1 MKAVKKV
8 LTPKQKKIAAASGDR
23 TKIDAA
29 DFKALKRKPKAK

>member
-1 MKAVKKV
+1 MKSVKKI
-8 LTPKQKKIAAASGDR
+8 LTAKQMKIAAASGDR